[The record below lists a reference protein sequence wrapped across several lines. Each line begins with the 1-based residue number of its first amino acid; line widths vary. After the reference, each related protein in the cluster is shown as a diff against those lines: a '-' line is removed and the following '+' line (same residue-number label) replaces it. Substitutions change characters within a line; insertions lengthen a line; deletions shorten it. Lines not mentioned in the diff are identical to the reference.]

1 MTKRNVAASVRARLL
16 NHARSTEQD
25 FSLVLTRFC
34 LERLL
39 YRISISNHA
48 DQFLLKGAL
57 LFDLWFDIPH
67 RPTRDADFLGLGS
80 SELPIIEEIFKEICS
95 IDVQDGV
102 AFQPQTVLAAE
113 IRKEANYAGVRVI
126 LLTTLDGAR
135 CQIQADIGFG
145 DAVTPRAEVVEYPI
159 LLKDL
164 EAPKLHA
171 YPRYTVVAEKFEAL
185 SKLGITNSRMK
196 DYYDLWILAQHTDF
210 DGETLGQAI
219 HATFTRRK
227 SDVPVKPPLGLET
240 VFAQNPQKQTQWRA
254 FLSRN
259 ALESLSLEDIVISL
273 ADFLMPVAEAA
284 SSKNSLPF
292 YWTGGDHGPPDL
304 VTDLV
309 DLARPT
315 RISRK
320 PKPDTITVL
329 TRTPIT
335 NRPHRLGDMDAP
347 LTVVSL
353 DTTQTYMDASCLIL

>member
-16 NHARSTEQD
+16 NHARSTKQD

-80 SELPIIEEIFKEICS
+80 SELPTIEKTFKEICS
-95 IDVQDGV
+95 IDAQDGV
-102 AFQPQTVLAAE
+102 AFQPQTVLATE
-113 IRKEANYAGVRVI
+113 IRKEANYSGVRVI
-126 LLTTLDGAR
+126 LLATLDGAR
-135 CQIQADIGFG
+135 YQIQANIGFG
-145 DAVTPRAEVVEYPI
+145 DAVTPEAEEVEYPT

-164 EAPKLHA
+164 EASKLHA

-219 HATFTRRK
+219 HTTFTRRK
-227 SDVPVKPPLGLET
+227 SDLPVKPPWVWKRYLG
-240 VFAQNPQKQTQWRA
+240 
-254 FLSRN
+254 
-259 ALESLSLEDIVISL
+259 
-273 ADFLMPVAEAA
+273 
-284 SSKNSLPF
+284 
-292 YWTGGDHGPPDL
+292 
-304 VTDLV
+304 
-309 DLARPT
+309 
-315 RISRK
+315 
-320 PKPDTITVL
+320 
-329 TRTPIT
+329 RTPKSKR
-335 NRPHRLGDMDAP
+335 NGKP
-347 LTVVSL
+347 
-353 DTTQTYMDASCLIL
+353 SCLRTR